1 MSPNTGRTRDGR
13 KIKSANVLLW
23 TAQGLLAGLFLF
35 AGVLKLTM
43 PIQVLAQQTG
53 LPGGFMRFIAVAE
66 VLGALGLILPG
77 LLRVKRGLTPMAAA
91 GLAIIMVGAI
101 ILTLAKNG
109 AAPALFPL
117 VVELVLVFVIWGR
130 RTWARAPA
138 SSARPE
144 PSVPGASI
152 AA

>member
-1 MSPNTGRTRDGR
+1 
-13 KIKSANVLLW
+13 V
-23 TAQGLLAGLFLF
+23 
-35 AGVLKLTM
+35 
-43 PIQVLAQQTG
+43 
-53 LPGGFMRFIAVAE
+53 RFIAVAE

-101 ILTLAKNG
+101 ILTLTKNG

-130 RTWARAPA
+130 RAWARAPA